1 MLTTLH
7 QVSVRLLY
15 PFAAA
20 LRDEG
25 VDLDPLLT
33 AAAIPRSTYDNQDS
47 RVPYAAARRFHAAAA
62 ATSRHSALG
71 LAAARH
77 YALTRFQL
85 LEYFVASSTH
95 VGGALQDLVH
105 REAVFADDRALSLE
119 SRTEGLLLRV
129 EPVTAGAHRC
139 WFEFV
144 IGALYLAG
152 RRIVGASPTKARGSS
167 AWFAYA
173 RPDCATDYNAFF
185 NGLVKFDAPAHG
197 LLVPPPVLQASLEGA
212 NTRLRELLEPHLE
225 NSDRQVSSGSSLL
238 DRVSALVAEALS
250 EGDSSMDAIAA
261 KLHMSRSTLRRRLG
275 IEGTTHRRILR
286 RVREAIALQYLQR
299 GDLTLGEVAYLVG
312 YSDSTSFHRA
322 FKQWTG
328 GTPAEHRTRRP
339 SRAQAG

>member
-1 MLTTLH
+1 
-7 QVSVRLLY
+7 
-15 PFAAA
+15 
-20 LRDEG
+20 
-25 VDLDPLLT
+25 
-33 AAAIPRSTYDNQDS
+33 
-47 RVPYAAARRFHAAAA
+47 
-62 ATSRHSALG
+62 
-71 LAAARH
+71 
-77 YALTRFQL
+77 
-85 LEYFVASSTH
+85 
-95 VGGALQDLVH
+95 
-105 REAVFADDRALSLE
+105 
-119 SRTEGLLLRV
+119 
-129 EPVTAGAHRC
+129 
-139 WFEFV
+139 
-144 IGALYLAG
+144 
-152 RRIVGASPTKARGSS
+152 
-167 AWFAYA
+167 
-173 RPDCATDYNAFF
+173 
-185 NGLVKFDAPAHG
+185 VKFDAPAHG

-212 NTRLRELLEPHLE
+212 NTRLRELLDPHLE

-312 YSDSTSFHRA
+312 YRDSTSFHRA